1 MARAGATGAMALGG
15 SIAVRGG
22 QFGAQPRPGWR
33 QGVAQ
38 VALRLAPFIVLGPI
52 TGLCFER
59 AIRAYRRGET
69 TLAAAYLVLSGLL
82 IFDIIAFG
90 AKVVDRGLG

>member
-1 MARAGATGAMALGG
+1 M
-15 SIAVRGG
+15 
-22 QFGAQPRPGWR
+22 
-33 QGVAQ
+33 
-38 VALRLAPFIVLGPI
+38 VLGPI